1 VYCASGSSRMG
12 RPRGP
17 LAISSGPLVD
27 WTVLRPRE
35 LAATSRVAGR
45 YLGRGAADSGPAARQ
60 ERHGV
65 EAPSSGG
72 RATFFGVVVQMMR
85 ARRCTRPPHAARA
98 FPGARHCRS
107 SRKRFRKTK
116 TADVKPVIRSR
127 RGPHREAVPCGDS
140 AATPYKRSSSP
151 PYARRT
157 TSTMRPRGPS
167 AQVDAARVG
176 PTMPASA
183 PSLRRSTSLLSITT
197 CPSTPP
203 PARRRRLTRAPPRRR
218 PVPAVVSP
226 TTNNLGLPPFVAGAG
241 VIAAARCT
249 TTSAAVTIV
258 TTERGSGSRQ
268 RAARERVLRIVP

>member
-197 CPSTPP
+197 SPGSRET
-203 PARRRRLTRAPPRRR
+203 LQAPPGGHCA
-218 PVPAVVSP
+218 PASLQTGGGLVDAPGRSLIG
-226 TTNNLGLPPFVAGAG
+226 TKGEYCLRALYLLG
-241 VIAAARCT
+241 T
-249 TTSAAVTIV
+249 W
-258 TTERGSGSRQ
+258 
-268 RAARERVLRIVP
+268 VLRSAPCELL